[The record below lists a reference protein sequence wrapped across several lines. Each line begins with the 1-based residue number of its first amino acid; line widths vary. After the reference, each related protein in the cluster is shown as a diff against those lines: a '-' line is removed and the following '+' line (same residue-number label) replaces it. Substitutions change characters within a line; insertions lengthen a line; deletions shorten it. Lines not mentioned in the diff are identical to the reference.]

1 MMFLLNKTASIFFSI
16 VVAAVTADEMVA
28 STPSLTNREL
38 KADIEL
44 MSNGSPDGSITMS
57 YETSAK
63 STKTKSAKT
72 SSSKTGKAKAT
83 KSHSYSM
90 SYGPGCKRSDCV
102 DPEVPRFII
111 DGSTDIGDTLLHDEK
126 PGTTKRCGC
135 DCYTLEDGGDD
146 PDFDPELGD
155 TQHFAYRKVTST
167 NFSIKSRTCGVKCY
181 GEEGQLT
188 YGRVG
193 LEVRQSLDPLA
204 ANIFI
209 SHKPHAQA
217 EWSWRK
223 EYNGTYFSG
232 SDGSPD
238 VKCLWITLT
247 RNGNIFKS
255 TYAYDPQ
262 MPNEECES
270 DFDIGLD
277 QLVEID
283 MSETV
288 YVGLAVSSEVYSGAG
303 SSCVF
308 TKADFESIEFVCDG
322 DGC

>member
-262 MPNEECES
+262 MP
-270 DFDIGLD
+270 
-277 QLVEID
+277 
-283 MSETV
+283 
-288 YVGLAVSSEVYSGAG
+288 
-303 SSCVF
+303 
-308 TKADFESIEFVCDG
+308 
-322 DGC
+322 